1 MKKIAF
7 AVGVA
12 LLGLSSVAFAD
23 ETKVAQVQ
31 GSDAVK
37 LDEGYDGICREA
49 IHLQEQRIRD
59 LRAAVEFD
67 REVERKLEAGVVTR
81 EHDAQSKEEH
91 ARKFREWA
99 EKTKREEK
107 REAFRRFASWLETEA
122 RTDRE
127 FARERREAIRVI
139 NRGWTQ
145 ANNAIAGHES
155 KLAEIKSNCGGG
167 G

>member
-1 MKKIAF
+1 MKKLAL
-7 AVGVA
+7 AVGIA

-23 ETKVAQVQ
+23 ESRGAPVQ
-31 GSDAVK
+31 GKDAIK
-37 LDEGYDGICREA
+37 LDEGWDGVCREA

-59 LRAAVEFD
+59 LRAAIEFD
-67 REVERKLEAGVVTR
+67 KDVERKLEAGVVTR
-81 EHDAQSKEEH
+81 EHDADKKEEH

-99 EKTKREEK
+99 GKTQRPGKAD
-107 REAFRRFASWLETEA
+107 AFNKFAQWLETEA

-145 ANNAIAGHES
+145 AANAIAGHEA
-155 KLAEIKSNCGGG
+155 KLTELRSNCGS
-167 G
+167 